1 MSLTPLHIANPSL
14 GSSAVG
20 IKKGERDKRERER
33 RGRREERGAK
43 NNKI

>member
-1 MSLTPLHIANPSL
+1 MSPTPLHIANPSL

-33 RGRREERGAK
+33 EREERGERSEK
-43 NNKI
+43 

>member
-1 MSLTPLHIANPSL
+1 MSPTPLHIANPSL

-33 RGRREERGAK
+33 EERGERSK
-43 NNKI
+43 K

>member
-1 MSLTPLHIANPSL
+1 MSPTPLHIANPSL

-33 RGRREERGAK
+33 ERKERGAK